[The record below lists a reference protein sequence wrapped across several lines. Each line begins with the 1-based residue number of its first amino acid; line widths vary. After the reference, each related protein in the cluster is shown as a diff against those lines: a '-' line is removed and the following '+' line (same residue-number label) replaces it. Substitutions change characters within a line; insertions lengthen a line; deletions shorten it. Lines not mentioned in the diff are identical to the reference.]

1 MLTDQQIDLIRDKCR
16 AAGVCWVGLFGS
28 VARNEERPDSDVDLL
43 VEYRPDARPDL
54 IDLVE
59 LEYELS
65 DQIGRKVDL
74 GTDRAFRKEFRPYI
88 EPDLKVIYD
97 STDVL

>member
-1 MLTDQQIDLIRDKCR
+1 MLTDQQINIIRDKCR

-43 VEYRPDARPDL
+43 IEYKPDSQHDL
-54 IDLVE
+54 IDLID
-59 LEYELS
+59 LECELS
-65 DQIGRKVDL
+65 DEVGRKIDL
-74 GTDRAFRKEFRPYI
+74 GTRKALRQEVRPYI

-97 STDVL
+97 AQQN

>member
-1 MLTDQQIDLIRDKCR
+1 MLTDQQINIIRDKCR

-43 VEYRPDARPDL
+43 VRYQDGVRTSL
-54 IDLVE
+54 LDLVG
-59 LEYELS
+59 LQLDIS
-65 DQIGRKVDL
+65 DSIGRKVDV
-74 GTDRAFRKEFRPYI
+74 GTDRAFRKELRPYI

-97 STDVL
+97 EPAN